1 MLIQSH
7 LSPDLFGMY
16 YAKFGSTT
24 IYEMKKSAVSCLVY
38 VYIYILYML
47 CIFTWVSLKC
57 NEEV

>member
-16 YAKFGSTT
+16 YPKFGSTT
-24 IYEMKKSAVSCLVY
+24 IYKVKKIPVSIYIC
-38 VYIYILYML
+38 IYILYML

>member
-16 YAKFGSTT
+16 YPKFGSTT
-24 IYEMKKSAVSCLVY
+24 IYKVKNMY
-38 VYIYILYML
+38 IYIYILYML